1 MEVSKI
7 KTFLNSVKVKAAI
20 NNGDSDKILNLLVE
34 SDLSLSQVIK
44 ILDKMNELKIP
55 LDSDFLYRGN
65 AGWESTILD
74 CFNSFRFLYSV
85 MLTMTGK
92 HGYQIQNVLNVIYA
106 RFDILKNR
114 VTLEQLANLLS
125 REPDLK
131 CVKAVAGN
139 GKEYIFV
146 FYHTDYNDARF
157 DKWIK
162 SAELQ
167 RELKKAG
174 I

>member
-20 NNGDSDKILNLLVE
+20 NNGDSNKILNLLVE
-34 SDLSLSQVIK
+34 SDLSLSEVIK
-44 ILDKMNELKIP
+44 ILDKMNDLKIP
-55 LDSDFLYRGN
+55 LDSNFLYCDN
-65 AGWESTILD
+65 AGWESTILG
-74 CFNSFRFLYSV
+74 CFNSFRFLYSA

-92 HGYQIQNVLNVIYA
+92 HGYQLQNVLDFMYA

-131 CVKAVAGN
+131 CIRAVARN
-139 GKEYIFV
+139 GKEYTFV
-146 FYHTDYNDARF
+146 FYHKDYDDSRF

-174 I
+174 V